1 MSRQSKGRRN
11 LLKAREFSKARK
23 SGSAGPAKTTPKH
36 GKVKRTPANMRAADR
51 PAGWAK
57 AALG

>member
-23 SGSAGPAKTTPKH
+23 SGSAGPSKTTPKH
-36 GKVKRTPANMRAADR
+36 GKQKRSTANMRGIDR

-57 AALG
+57 AVLG

>member
-11 LLKAREFSKARK
+11 LLAARAFSKARQ
-23 SGSAGPAKTTPKH
+23 SGSKGPAKTTPKH
-36 GKVKRTPANMRAADR
+36 GKRKRTPANMRAADR

-57 AALG
+57 AVLG

>member
-11 LLKAREFSKARK
+11 LAIARAFSKARK
-23 SGSAGPAKTTPKH
+23 SGSAGPARTTPKH
-36 GKVKRTPANMRAADR
+36 GKRQRTPANMRAADR

-57 AALG
+57 AVLG